1 MSDILAIVLSSGVT
15 LFLTKEGVNAFKE
28 WRKTKK
34 GKFNSVL
41 PKVSEVYEEM
51 NGLLNDVGAGRV
63 LILKAHNGGGRPA
76 VGTQLYSSAVYE
88 VWGDLSSV
96 KDSWQ
101 NQPLDEEYT
110 QLLVELNAKGT
121 LYMNTV
127 DMDDGVLKQLYF
139 ASHILHSVVVKI
151 AQDEKNLYYMSIN
164 FHTPVN
170 LNEPTLRESV
180 RSSVNRLKQ
189 LWG

>member
-1 MSDILAIVLSSGVT
+1 MSDILTIVFSSGIT
-15 LFLTKEGVNAFKE
+15 LFLTKEGVSAFKE
-28 WRKTKK
+28 WKKQRKS
-34 GKFNSVL
+34 KFNTVL
-41 PKVSEVYEEM
+41 PRVSEVYEEM
-51 NGLLNDVGAGRV
+51 NYLLNTVHAGRV
-63 LILKAHNGGGRPA
+63 VILKAHNGGGRPS
-76 VGTQLYSSAVYE
+76 VGTQLYSSAIYE
-88 VWGDLSSV
+88 VWGDLTSV

-110 QLLVELNAKGT
+110 QLLVNLESKGT
-121 LYMNTV
+121 VYIDTSGMQ
-127 DMDDGVLKQLYF
+127 DGVLKQLYF

-164 FHTPVN
+164 FSNPVN
-170 LNEPTLRESV
+170 LEEPFVREQI

>member
-1 MSDILAIVLSSGVT
+1 VSDLLTIVFSSGIT
-15 LFLTKEGVNAFKE
+15 LFLTKEGVSAFKT
-28 WRKTKK
+28 WRKEKK
-34 GKFNSVL
+34 SKFNSVL

-51 NGLLNDVGAGRV
+51 NGLLNTVKAGRV
-63 LILKAHNGGGRPA
+63 IVLKAHNGGGRPS

-110 QLLVELNAKGT
+110 QLLVQLESKGV
-121 LYMNTV
+121 LYMDTKK
-127 DMDDGVLKQLYF
+127 MLDGVLKQLYF

-164 FHTPVN
+164 FSHPVD
-170 LNEPTLRESV
+170 LSEPSVRESI

>member
-1 MSDILAIVLSSGVT
+1 MNEILTVLFSSGIT
-15 LFLTKEGVNAFKE
+15 LFLTKEGVSAFKQ
-28 WRKTKK
+28 WKKKNKTR
-34 GKFNSVL
+34 FNTVL
-41 PKVSEVYEEM
+41 PRVSEVYEEM
-51 NGLLNDVGAGRV
+51 NALLNTVKAGRV
-63 LILKAHNGGGRPA
+63 IVLKAHNGGGRPS

-110 QLLVELNAKGT
+110 QLLVQLESKGV
-121 LYMNTV
+121 LYMDTKE
-127 DMDDGVLKQLYF
+127 MDDGVLKQLYF

-151 AQDEKNLYYMSIN
+151 AQDEKSLYYMSIN
-164 FHTPVN
+164 FSHPVD
-170 LNEPTLRESV
+170 LSEPSIRESI